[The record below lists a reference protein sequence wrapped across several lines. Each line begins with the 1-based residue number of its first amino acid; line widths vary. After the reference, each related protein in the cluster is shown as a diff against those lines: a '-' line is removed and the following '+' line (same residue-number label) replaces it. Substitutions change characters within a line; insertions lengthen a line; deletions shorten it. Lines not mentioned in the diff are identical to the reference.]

1 MTLPG
6 KIIFQLENGL
16 FVINKMLS
24 LISKTL
30 NEIKSFLAKKKIDN
44 LGKESKVY
52 CLIFKRKAGSFI
64 SIGDDCLINGRIVT
78 EANNSK
84 VNISNNVFIGGN
96 TILDCLNEIKIDDNV
111 LISYECIL
119 SDHDSHSTTSEE
131 RKMDLERF
139 QKEQM
144 NWNVVKSKPIIIK
157 KNSWIGMR
165 SIILKGVIIG
175 EGAVVAAGSV
185 VTKDVPDYTLVAG
198 NPAIVKKRL
207 K

>member
-1 MTLPG
+1 M
-6 KIIFQLENGL
+6 E
-16 FVINKMLS
+16 
-24 LISKTL
+24 
-30 NEIKSFLAKKKIDN
+30 
-44 LGKESKVY
+44 
-52 CLIFKRKAGSFI
+52 
-64 SIGDDCLINGRIVT
+64 
-78 EANNSK
+78 
-84 VNISNNVFIGGN
+84 
-96 TILDCLNEIKIDDNV
+96 
-111 LISYECIL
+111 
-119 SDHDSHSTTSEE
+119 
-131 RKMDLERF
+131 LERI

-144 NWNVVKSKPIIIK
+144 NWNEVKSKPIIIK